1 MLEKSKGGGRVRRMG
16 AVILV
21 VAALLLGGCG
31 RAKTPAIPADCPRSM
46 TAVVYAEGA
55 ADAPERTSTVS
66 YTYQTDDAGR
76 VVERRYTL
84 GGAAYRE
91 RTTYDDAGRAVCVM
105 SDRLANDAPA
115 AGSVKHVYTYD
126 ADGRRLSDESYAREG
141 TAETL
146 TSRTVYTY
154 DGGARAV
161 GAVVTDGAGAALAA
175 VTFTYT
181 PAAAFAKPADAQTD
195 YDYTAAALVEETVT
209 TAAGGVVAR
218 SRCAYDAADRPLYR
232 ESGGAY
238 ETFAYDGDGRLL
250 THASHRDG
258 TVYEERYTYG

>member
-1 MLEKSKGGGRVRRMG
+1 MRRIG
-16 AVILV
+16 AAILAA
-21 VAALLLGGCG
+21 AALLLGGCG
-31 RAKTPAIPADCPRSM
+31 RAKTPTIPADCPRSM

-55 ADAPERTSTVS
+55 ADAPERTSTVT
-66 YTYQTDDAGR
+66 YAYQTDDAGR

-91 RTTYDDAGRAVCVM
+91 QTTYDDAGRAVCVT
-105 SDRLANDAPA
+105 SDRLADDAPA
-115 AGSVKHVYTYD
+115 AGSVAHVYTYD
-126 ADGRRLSDESYAREG
+126 ADGHRLSDESYARDG

-146 TSRTVYTY
+146 TSRTVYAY
-154 DGGARAV
+154 GGGSRAV
-161 GAVVTDGAGAALAA
+161 GATVTDGAGAALAT
-175 VTFTYT
+175 VTFVYT
-181 PAAAFAKPADAQTD
+181 PAAAFTMPADARTD

-209 TAAGGVVAR
+209 TTAGGAVTR

-250 THASHRDG
+250 VHAAHRDG
-258 TVYEERYTYG
+258 TVYEERYAYS